1 MSLSV
6 SNQLGGPRSSVV
18 KYLLS
23 VEVEPDVSIGWQY
36 LVEPESKLRGRQE
49 SRCKVDPGFRPDD
62 ISLAQCLQAD

>member
-36 LVEPESKLRGRQE
+36 LVEPEYISKTQRQARE
-49 SRCKVDPGFRPDD
+49 S
-62 ISLAQCLQAD
+62 LQSRSWFHAR

>member
-36 LVEPESKLRGRQE
+36 LVEPEY
-49 SRCKVDPGFRPDD
+49 
-62 ISLAQCLQAD
+62 ISQNSEAGKRDVAKSILVSCQMI